1 MEMKKMFEGAGV
13 ALITPFNN
21 DYSVDYESLGN
32 IINLL
37 IEKDVDYLV
46 LLGST
51 GEAATISRDEKVEIV
66 KFAVNVVDKRVPLVV
81 GCTSNST
88 DDAVEN
94 VKLFSK
100 FDIDGIL
107 SASPYYNKPSQEG
120 IYQHFKEISLSTIL
134 PIIIY
139 NVPGRTGSNILPQ
152 TCVRLAND
160 FENIVAIKEA
170 SGSIDQISAILATK
184 PDDFMVISG
193 DDSLTVPIMAIGAV
207 GAISVAGNCF
217 PALYSNMVHYSQKG
231 DFDVAK
237 RIFFSMR
244 NFIYLIF
251 QEGNP
256 SGIKAAM
263 NYSGLCD
270 NVLRKPLLPVSHEL
284 YDMIKYEIDK
294 YRLL

>member
-152 TCVRLAND
+152 TCVKLAND

-217 PALYSNMVHYSQKG
+217 PALYSNMVHYAQKG

-270 NVLRKPLLPVSHEL
+270 NVLRKPLLPISHEL

>member
-152 TCVRLAND
+152 TCVKLAND

-217 PALYSNMVHYSQKG
+217 PALYSNMVHYAQKG

>member
-152 TCVRLAND
+152 TCIRLAND

-217 PALYSNMVHYSQKG
+217 PALYSNMVHYAQKG

>member
-1 MEMKKMFEGAGV
+1 MKKMFEGAGV
-13 ALITPFNN
+13 ALITPFNK
-21 DYSVDYESLGN
+21 DYSVDFESLGN

-37 IEKDVDYLV
+37 IEKNVDYLV

-66 KFAVNVVDKRVPLVV
+66 KFAVNVVDKRVPLVI

-88 DDAVEN
+88 DDAVES

-139 NVPGRTGSNILPQ
+139 NVPSRTGSNILPQ

-217 PALYSNMVHYSQKG
+217 PALYSNMVHYAQKG

-256 SGIKAAM
+256 AGIKAAM

-270 NVLRKPLLPVSHEL
+270 NVLRKPLLPISDEL

-294 YRLL
+294 YRQL

>member
-66 KFAVNVVDKRVPLVV
+66 EFAVNVVDKRVPLVV

-152 TCVRLAND
+152 TCVKLAND

-217 PALYSNMVHYSQKG
+217 PALYSNMVHYAQKG

-270 NVLRKPLLPVSHEL
+270 NVLRRPLLPVSHEL

>member
-139 NVPGRTGSNILPQ
+139 NVPYRTGSNILPQ
-152 TCVRLAND
+152 TCIRLAND

-217 PALYSNMVHYSQKG
+217 PALYSNMVHYAQKG

>member
-152 TCVRLAND
+152 TCIRLAND

-217 PALYSNMVHYSQKG
+217 PALYSNMVHYAQKG

-270 NVLRKPLLPVSHEL
+270 NVLRRPLLPVSHEL

>member
-152 TCVRLAND
+152 TCVKLAND

-217 PALYSNMVHYSQKG
+217 PALYSNMVHYAQKG

-270 NVLRKPLLPVSHEL
+270 NVLRKPLLPVSYEL

>member
-152 TCVRLAND
+152 TCVKLAND

-217 PALYSNMVHYSQKG
+217 PALYSNMVHYAQKG

-270 NVLRKPLLPVSHEL
+270 NVLRRPLLPVSHEL

>member
-94 VKLFSK
+94 IKLFSK

-139 NVPGRTGSNILPQ
+139 NVPYRTGSNILPQ
-152 TCVRLAND
+152 TCIRLAND

-217 PALYSNMVHYSQKG
+217 PALYSNMVHYAQKG

>member
-66 KFAVNVVDKRVPLVV
+66 KFAVNVVNKRVPLVV

-139 NVPGRTGSNILPQ
+139 NVPYRTGSNILPQ
-152 TCVRLAND
+152 TCIRLAND

-217 PALYSNMVHYSQKG
+217 PALYSNMVHYAQKG

>member
-1 MEMKKMFEGAGV
+1 MFEGAGV

-152 TCVRLAND
+152 TCVKLAND

-217 PALYSNMVHYSQKG
+217 PALYSNMVHYAQKG

>member
-1 MEMKKMFEGAGV
+1 MFEGAGV

-217 PALYSNMVHYSQKG
+217 PALYSNMVHYAQKG

>member
-139 NVPGRTGSNILPQ
+139 NVPGRTGSNILSQ
-152 TCVRLAND
+152 TCVKLAND

-217 PALYSNMVHYSQKG
+217 PALYSNMVHYAQKG

>member
-217 PALYSNMVHYSQKG
+217 PALYSNMVHYAQKG

>member
-94 VKLFSK
+94 IKLFSK

-134 PIIIY
+134 PTIIY

-152 TCVRLAND
+152 TCIRLAND

-217 PALYSNMVHYSQKG
+217 PALYSNMVHYAQKG

>member
-1 MEMKKMFEGAGV
+1 MKKMFEGAGV
-13 ALITPFNN
+13 ALITPFNK
-21 DYSVDYESLGN
+21 DYSVDFESLGN

-37 IEKDVDYLV
+37 IEKNVDYLV

-66 KFAVNVVDKRVPLVV
+66 KFAVNVVDKRVPLVI

-88 DDAVEN
+88 DDAVES

-139 NVPGRTGSNILPQ
+139 NVPYRTGSNILPQ

-217 PALYSNMVHYSQKG
+217 PALYSNMVHYAQKG

-256 SGIKAAM
+256 AGIKAAM

-270 NVLRKPLLPVSHEL
+270 NVLRKPLLPISDEL

-294 YRLL
+294 YRQL

>member
-94 VKLFSK
+94 IKLFSK

-139 NVPGRTGSNILPQ
+139 NVPYRTGSNILPQ
-152 TCVRLAND
+152 TCVKLAND

-217 PALYSNMVHYSQKG
+217 PALYSNMVHYAQKG

>member
-139 NVPGRTGSNILPQ
+139 NVPYRTGSNILPQ
-152 TCVRLAND
+152 TCIRLAND

-217 PALYSNMVHYSQKG
+217 PALYSNMVHYAQKG

-270 NVLRKPLLPVSHEL
+270 NVLRKPLLPVSYEL